1 MIMVAQMRLNIIL
14 VLFWK
19 EYAKFDEWQVCGSSR
34 WKDGERTKQVPQK
47 VLRHFPLIRMLQRA
61 FASEKLAEEAQWHK
75 LKRKE
80 VGNELNHL
88 ADGEAWKDY
97 DRKYGWFAEDARN
110 FRLGVATDGFNP
122 FGQMSSSYSMWP
134 VFLIPY
140 NFPPWVC

>member
-1 MIMVAQMRLNIIL
+1 MIMVAQMRLNIVL

-47 VLRHFPLIRMLQRA
+47 VLRHFPLIRRLQRA

-80 VGNELNHL
+80 VGNELNLL